1 MIQVIDSHT
10 GGEPTRVITEGGPD
24 LGGGTLA
31 ERARLLEG
39 EHADFC
45 RSVLCEPRG
54 YDAMVGVLLV
64 APVSKDCLT
73 GAIFFNKSQ
82 NLGMCGHATLGLLVT
97 LHHQC
102 LSSVGYHDI

>member
-1 MIQVIDSHT
+1 MENARSAIRMIQVIDSHT

-54 YDAMVGVLLV
+54 YDAMVGVLQLR
-64 APVSKDCLT
+64 L
-73 GAIFFNKSQ
+73 
-82 NLGMCGHATLGLLVT
+82 
-97 LHHQC
+97 
-102 LSSVGYHDI
+102 

>member
-39 EHADFC
+39 EYADFIILHPTKGMMFLEC
-45 RSVLCEPRG
+45 KGGNITFNATEKKW
-54 YDAMVGVLLV
+54 YQNY
-64 APVSKDCLT
+64 KDC
-73 GAIFFNKSQ
+73 
-82 NLGMCGHATLGLLVT
+82 
-97 LHHQC
+97 
-102 LSSVGYHDI
+102 